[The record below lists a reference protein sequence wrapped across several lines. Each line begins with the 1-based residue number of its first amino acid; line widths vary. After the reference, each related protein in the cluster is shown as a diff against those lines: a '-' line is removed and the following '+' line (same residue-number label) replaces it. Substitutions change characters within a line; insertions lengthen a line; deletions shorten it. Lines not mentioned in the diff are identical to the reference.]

1 MGSLLIAAAE
11 QQIDSCPMEGFDKI
25 KLNQLLELDVKKLS
39 VSSIVAI
46 GYRSNEDANQY
57 LKKVRKS
64 EPELF
69 EEL

>member
-1 MGSLLIAAAE
+1 
-11 QQIDSCPMEGFDKI
+11 MEGFDKI